1 MSDLG
6 SGAGAEVDDTVVL
19 ETISCSCA
27 IGDAATCAGGWGFVG
42 SFWSVAGAI
51 DWTFVIIGVVVV
63 LFPTAGVTVL
73 AVIVIPGIFGKV
85 IAPPLVEVMV
95 IILGGFGTSVVAGG
109 AVGASGGSCA
119 TL

>member
-1 MSDLG
+1 M
-6 SGAGAEVDDTVVL
+6 
-19 ETISCSCA
+19 
-27 IGDAATCAGGWGFVG
+27 G